1 MGSYS
6 RRSVLKAMGVGA
18 VGAATGGSV
27 LTANSP
33 RAAADT
39 LAWVSD
45 FETGDFSQWSWWGG
59 GPPDAQHHDPGQDYG
74 KMNVITAGDPLADGV
89 TPHGG
94 QYFSRYEVVD
104 NTNFHAKVY
113 KTFTTQGYQNAAQE
127 VSTYL
132 GTYSSWYYI
141 PTDYQT
147 PGTATLGTWVN
158 IFQFKTV
165 HPDGASDPLWYV
177 GMVPAD
183 FAAGYGPYGAQ
194 IAEIA
199 QTNPHY
205 PICYV
210 LTAGTATTAGTAD
223 NNSLKPLPLGRWF
236 EIRTHLTSPTTAT
249 VFLDGHHLV
258 HTSGQLTPPAG
269 DPAMI
274 FGIGHYS
281 EGVGGKDSIAGP
293 IFADDASFTERVPRT

>member
-18 VGAATGGSV
+18 VGTATGGYV

-59 GPPDAQHHDPGQDYG
+59 GPPDAQHHDPGQLYG
-74 KMNVITAGDPLADGV
+74 KMNVITACDPLADGV

-113 KTFTTQGYQNAAQE
+113 NTFTTRGYQNEAQE

-141 PTDYQT
+141 RTDYQT
-147 PGTATLGTWVN
+147 PGTATLGTWGQHLPIQDGPPRRRVGS
-158 IFQFKTV
+158 TV
-165 HPDGASDPLWYV
+165 VCRHGARCFLPR
-177 GMVPAD
+177 
-183 FAAGYGPYGAQ
+183 
-194 IAEIA
+194 
-199 QTNPHY
+199 
-205 PICYV
+205 
-210 LTAGTATTAGTAD
+210 GTVRTVRR
-223 NNSLKPLPLGRWF
+223 SPRSPRP
-236 EIRTHLTSPTTAT
+236 IRTIPSVT
-249 VFLDGHHLV
+249 
-258 HTSGQLTPPAG
+258 
-269 DPAMI
+269 
-274 FGIGHYS
+274 
-281 EGVGGKDSIAGP
+281 
-293 IFADDASFTERVPRT
+293 